1 MALIQAFPDFQVG
14 DVVKYTAKYRQTIG
28 AFDQNALPASGAVVS
43 VDSKP
48 MNKTTNL
55 KVVKVLW
62 EGALEPK
69 GCLNSTI
76 MLVDQADLT
85 GL

>member
-1 MALIQAFPDFQVG
+1 MALIQAYYDFKIG
-14 DVVKYTAKYRQTIG
+14 DVVKYTAKYRQSIG
-28 AFDQNALPASGAVVS
+28 ATSKTALPESGAIVAI
-43 VDSKP
+43 DPKP
-48 MNKTTNL
+48 INKATNL

-62 EGALEPK
+62 EGALEPT

-76 MLVDQADLT
+76 MLADQADLT

>member
-14 DVVKYTAKYRQTIG
+14 DVVKYTAKYRQSIG
-28 AFDQNALPASGAVVS
+28 AIDQNVLPETGVIVAV
-43 VDSKP
+43 DPKP
-48 MNKTTNL
+48 TNKATNL